1 MVAAAWMNGL
11 TFSSHKMGPVQ
22 WIIKGPHNLYFYGA
36 LRPQPSPQAPINFS
50 DINFSGCR
58 LQGETSRYNVCMARQ
73 QRGWGIGSMKGS
85 AHVGEA
91 LLFRGGQYMGE
102 EEREAHYGQGAPPCP
117 PHLTLHPAQD
127 DNAKQATT
135 TQKRHNTAEPLHSQI
150 LPLP

>member
-1 MVAAAWMNGL
+1 
-11 TFSSHKMGPVQ
+11 
-22 WIIKGPHNLYFYGA
+22 
-36 LRPQPSPQAPINFS
+36 
-50 DINFSGCR
+50 
-58 LQGETSRYNVCMARQ
+58 
-73 QRGWGIGSMKGS
+73 
-85 AHVGEA
+85 
-91 LLFRGGQYMGE
+91 MGE